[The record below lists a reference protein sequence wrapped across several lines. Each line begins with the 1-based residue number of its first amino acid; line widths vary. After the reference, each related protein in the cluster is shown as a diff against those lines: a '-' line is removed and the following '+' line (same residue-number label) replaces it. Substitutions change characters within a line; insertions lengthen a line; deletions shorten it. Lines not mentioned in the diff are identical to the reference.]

1 MAEALISSF
10 GSSVGKELFKVFHQ
24 RIVLY
29 CKVRREVGEM
39 KTLGEQLNV
48 SLVKADE
55 LQARDKD
62 VNRREWMLQ
71 VRDAVCEIEDIMDM
85 FDLEE
90 RLRKYHS
97 FILRCAFI
105 PRRWARLCRIS
116 DKILQIKPK
125 IEGLITQKEK
135 HVAGKASTSTSSSS
149 LDPTRRFRRVLHNT
163 KENFAMVGMERA
175 KGTLI
180 GELVKDDVER
190 RVVPIVGM
198 PGSGKTTLAK
208 HVYISDDTKG
218 HFDCRTWAD
227 VSQDY
232 NVKGVLLRLLQ
243 NVGVVL
249 SDEERRMAE
258 EEIMGKLNNF
268 LENKR
273 YLVVLDDLWTQ
284 QAWDDFEKAFPNGKS
299 GSKVILTSRF
309 ERLAAYAD
317 PRSQP
322 VVPEMLSEKESWD
335 LFCNRTFNNADPPG
349 DFPQDLKHCGEKM
362 VKKCGGLPLAI
373 VVLGGLLSTKR
384 RLIHEWESV
393 LRNINWKLGKE
404 ERLHSIIDLSYDDLP
419 YYLKSCFL
427 YTSLFPE
434 DFRIKGRRLIGV
446 WIAEGY
452 ISQEGEETLH
462 EAAENALMEL
472 ISRGMVQVEEMD
484 LLGRVKSCR
493 LHDVLRDF
501 SIVKAK
507 EACFGEVMSS
517 IKKSLCPRLGVHI
530 SSERDGFG
538 EVAAYNKHA
547 RSILFMHESSI
558 TKMPTFN
565 KVKLLRV
572 LDLEGL
578 KGRCKFPK
586 EIGNLIHLRYLG
598 MRHIHV
604 IGQIPCNIGN
614 LQKLQTLD
622 LSKGYANMP
631 DVLWKMEELRILCLP
646 SIIRKQKQLRM
657 DNLRNLHTL
666 KGVEVGSW
674 MKKNTSTFTNV
685 VKLFVKAR
693 SMAEL
698 SEVVAFVDGLT
709 SLQCLSIR
717 CSFYDGKEIFS
728 TVPLQ
733 FGGINCQQLVK
744 LKLYGYF
751 SYNFNIALPNPCEFP
766 PNLTIL
772 KLQSI
777 VLEED
782 PMPTLEKLPN
792 LTHLCVLNSY
802 NGTSMV
808 CKAQGFPQLQK
819 LQLLFLVNL
828 EEWIVEEGAAP
839 HLHHLSIHYCMKL
852 MEVPEAFRFVPIID
866 KYL

>member
-1 MAEALISSF
+1 
-10 GSSVGKELFKVFHQ
+10 
-24 RIVLY
+24 
-29 CKVRREVGEM
+29 M

-71 VRDAVCEIEDIMDM
+71 VRDAVCEIEVIMDM
-85 FDLEE
+85 VDLEE
-90 RLRKYHS
+90 RLWKEQS
-97 FILRCAFI
+97 FIMRFVHLIPKRCAH
-105 PRRWARLCRIS
+105 LCRIS
-116 DKILQIKPK
+116 EKIIQIKPK

-135 HVAGKASTSTSSSS
+135 HVAEKAPSSTSTSSS

-175 KGTLI
+175 KGTVM

-190 RVVPIVGM
+190 RM
-198 PGSGKTTLAK
+198 KK
-208 HVYISDDTKG
+208 
-218 HFDCRTWAD
+218 
-227 VSQDY
+227 
-232 NVKGVLLRLLQ
+232 
-243 NVGVVL
+243 
-249 SDEERRMAE
+249 EEWQK
-258 EEIMGKLNNF
+258 EEIMGKLNNL

-273 YLVVLDDLWTQ
+273 YLVVLDDLWTL

-299 GSKVILTSRF
+299 GSKIMLTSRN

-322 VVPEMLSEKESWD
+322 VVPEMLSEKQSWD
-335 LFCNRTFNNADPPG
+335 LFCKRTFNNADPPG
-349 DFPQDLKHCGEKM
+349 DFPQDLKHCGKKL

-393 LRNINWKLGKE
+393 LRNIYWNLGKE
-404 ERLHSIIDLSYDDLP
+404 DRLRSIIDLSYDDLP
-419 YYLKSCFL
+419 YNLKSCFL

-434 DFRIKGRRLIGV
+434 DFRIKRRRLIGV

-452 ISQEGEETLH
+452 IRQEGEETLH

-472 ISRGMVQVEEMD
+472 ISRGMVQVEEMNS
-484 LLGRVKSCR
+484 LGRVKSCR

-507 EACFGEVMSS
+507 EECFGETFKANISSSSLDMSS
-517 IKKSLCPRLGVHI
+517 IKKSLCPKLGVHI
-530 SSERDGFG
+530 PSRVSIRTIFKQ
-538 EVAAYNKHA
+538 VAAYNKHA
-547 RSILFMHESSI
+547 RSILFMFYHESLVI

-565 KVKLLRV
+565 EVKLLRV

-578 KGRCKFPK
+578 RGECEFPK

-598 MRHIHV
+598 MRHIDV
-604 IGQIPCNIGN
+604 IGPIPCNIGN
-614 LQKLQTLD
+614 LQKLRTLD
-622 LSKGYANMP
+622 LSEGNANMP

-666 KGVEVGSW
+666 KGVNVGSW

-698 SEVVAFVDGLT
+698 SEVIAFVDGLT
-709 SLQCLSIR
+709 SLQCLSIW
-717 CSFYDGKEIFS
+717 CGFYDEKEIFS

-744 LKLYGYF
+744 LKFMDIFLHEH
-751 SYNFNIALPNPCEFP
+751 C
-766 PNLTIL
+766 
-772 KLQSI
+772 
-777 VLEED
+777 
-782 PMPTLEKLPN
+782 
-792 LTHLCVLNSY
+792 LTHVNSLQ
-802 NGTSMV
+802 TS
-808 CKAQGFPQLQK
+808 PL
-819 LQLLFLVNL
+819 
-828 EEWIVEEGAAP
+828 
-839 HLHHLSIHYCMKL
+839 
-852 MEVPEAFRFVPIID
+852 
-866 KYL
+866 

>member
-10 GSSVGKELFKVFHQ
+10 GSYVGQELFKVFHE

-29 CKVRREVGEM
+29 CKVHREVEEM

-62 VNRREWMLQ
+62 VNRREWMVQ
-71 VRDAVCEIEDIMDM
+71 VRDAVCEIEVIMDM

-116 DKILQIKPK
+116 EKILQIKPK

-135 HVAGKASTSTSSSS
+135 HVAEKASTSSS
-149 LDPTRRFRRVLHNT
+149 LDPTRHFRRVLHNT

-180 GELVKDDVER
+180 GELVKDHVER
-190 RVVPIVGM
+190 RVVTIVGM

-208 HVYISDDTKG
+208 HVYISDEIKR

-249 SDEERRMAE
+249 SDEEKKMAE
-258 EEIMGKLNNF
+258 EEIMGKLNNL

-299 GSKVILTSRF
+299 GSKIMLTSRN

-322 VVPEMLSEKESWD
+322 VVPEMLSEEESWD
-335 LFCNRTFNNADPPG
+335 LFRNRTFNNADPG

-404 ERLHSIIDLSYDDLP
+404 ERFHSIIDLSYDDLP
-419 YYLKSCFL
+419 YNLKSCFL

-434 DFRIKGRRLIGV
+434 DFRIERRRLIGV

-452 ISQEGEETLH
+452 IRQEGEETLH

-472 ISRGMVQVEEMD
+472 ISRGMVQVEKMNS
-484 LLGRVKSCR
+484 LGIVKSCR

-507 EACFGEVMSS
+507 EDGFGEVMSS
-517 IKKSLCPRLGVHI
+517 IKKSVCHRLGVHI
-530 SSERDGFG
+530 SLEKDGFG

-547 RSILFMHESSI
+547 RSILFMFDHESYI

-578 KGRCKFPK
+578 EGRCKFPK

-598 MRHIHV
+598 MKHISV
-604 IGQIPCNIGN
+604 IGPIPCTISNAKVANTRFIR
-614 LQKLQTLD
+614 
-622 LSKGYANMP
+622 YAQIFRRKCKHARCIMENGRVEDSMP
-631 DVLWKMEELRILCLP
+631 P
-646 SIIRKQKQLRM
+646 IR
-657 DNLRNLHTL
+657 
-666 KGVEVGSW
+666 
-674 MKKNTSTFTNV
+674 
-685 VKLFVKAR
+685 
-693 SMAEL
+693 
-698 SEVVAFVDGLT
+698 
-709 SLQCLSIR
+709 
-717 CSFYDGKEIFS
+717 Y
-728 TVPLQ
+728 
-733 FGGINCQQLVK
+733 
-744 LKLYGYF
+744 
-751 SYNFNIALPNPCEFP
+751 
-766 PNLTIL
+766 
-772 KLQSI
+772 
-777 VLEED
+777 
-782 PMPTLEKLPN
+782 
-792 LTHLCVLNSY
+792 
-802 NGTSMV
+802 
-808 CKAQGFPQLQK
+808 
-819 LQLLFLVNL
+819 
-828 EEWIVEEGAAP
+828 
-839 HLHHLSIHYCMKL
+839 
-852 MEVPEAFRFVPIID
+852 
-866 KYL
+866 

>member
-10 GSSVGKELFKVFHQ
+10 GSYVGQELFKVFHQ

-29 CKVRREVGEM
+29 CKVHREVEEM

-62 VNRREWMLQ
+62 VNRREWMVQ
-71 VRDAVCEIEDIMDM
+71 VRDAVCEIEVIMDM

-90 RLRKYHS
+90 RLRKYHC

-116 DKILQIKPK
+116 EKILQLKPK

-135 HVAGKASTSTSSSS
+135 HVAEKASTSSS

-190 RVVPIVGM
+190 RVVTIVGM
-198 PGSGKTTLAK
+198 PGS
-208 HVYISDDTKG
+208 
-218 HFDCRTWAD
+218 
-227 VSQDY
+227 
-232 NVKGVLLRLLQ
+232 
-243 NVGVVL
+243 
-249 SDEERRMAE
+249 
-258 EEIMGKLNNF
+258 
-268 LENKR
+268 
-273 YLVVLDDLWTQ
+273 VVLDDLWTQ

-299 GSKVILTSRF
+299 GSKIMLTSRN

-335 LFCNRTFNNADPPG
+335 LFCNRTFNNADPG
-349 DFPQDLKHCGEKM
+349 DFPQDLKHCGQKM

-384 RLIHEWESV
+384 RLINEWESV

-419 YYLKSCFL
+419 YNLKSCFL
-427 YTSLFPE
+427 YTSFFPE
-434 DFRIKGRRLIGV
+434 DFRIERRRLIGV

-452 ISQEGEETLH
+452 IRQEGEETVH

-472 ISRGMVQVEEMD
+472 ISRGMVQVEKMNS
-484 LLGRVKSCR
+484 LGIVKSCR

-507 EACFGEVMSS
+507 EDGFGEVMSS
-517 IKKSLCPRLGVHI
+517 IKKSVCPRLGVHI
-530 SSERDGFG
+530 SLERDGFG

-547 RSILFMHESSI
+547 RSILFMFDHESYI

-578 KGRCKFPK
+578 EGRCKFPK

-598 MRHIHV
+598 MKHISV
-604 IGQIPCNIGN
+604 IGPIPCTISN

-622 LSKGYANMP
+622 LSGMHRFFEGNASMP

-646 SIIRKQKQLRM
+646 SVTTKQLRM

-666 KGVEVGSW
+666 KGVKVGSW

-685 VKLFVKAR
+685 VKLNVR
-693 SMAEL
+693 TQSREEV
-698 SEVVAFVDGLT
+698 SEVIPFVDGLP

-717 CSFYDGKEIFS
+717 CSLDYGEKEIFS

-744 LKLYGYF
+744 LKFYGYF
-751 SYNFNIALPNPCEFP
+751 PARALPNPCEFP

-772 KLQSI
+772 KLDSI
-777 VLEED
+777 ALEED

-792 LTHLCVLNSY
+792 MTHLYLSELY
-802 NGTSMV
+802 YGTSMV
-808 CKAQGFPQLQK
+808 CKAQGFPRLQK
-819 LQLLFLVNL
+819 LQLSKAPYL

-839 HLHHLSIHYCMKL
+839 HLHHLTIHNCKN
-852 MEVPEAFRFVPIID
+852 
-866 KYL
+866 